1 MLAQWFSAKESQPD
15 ALLFF
20 RMGDFFELFFEDAEK
35 AARVLDIAL
44 TTRGEHAGKPIPMCG
59 VPAANAEPY
68 LARLIRRGF
77 RIAIV
82 EQTETPEQA
91 KARGH
96 RGPLPRAVVRVVTPG
111 TVTEEA
117 LLEPDR
123 PSWIA
128 AAWIATASTEGEEAG
143 LAWLDITTGAFAC
156 RSVAVRDL
164 AGAIGALDPAEL
176 LVPEEA
182 AGDPALA
189 PWRQRLVALPSL
201 RFRPGPAERLLAEAY
216 QVRTLAGFGSF
227 APIEVG
233 AAGALLSYVQATQ
246 AGKLPLLCPLARESG
261 GTTMAIDAATRRS
274 LELTAGAGGGREG
287 SLLAAVD
294 RTVTAAGARLL
305 AARLGAP
312 ATIPDVIAARHDAA
326 GFFLADAT
334 AREEIR
340 ALLRRT
346 PDMARALGRLG
357 LGRGAARDLAAIR
370 DGLAAASAIMGRLA
384 ASALPRPRLLARA
397 EAALDPAPQLAE
409 RLARA
414 LVPQPPVKASESGA
428 IAAGFDAALDAA
440 RALRDDSRRVVA
452 GLEASYRAATGIAS
466 LKLRHTTQLGYF
478 AEVPEAAG
486 LKLREATPPPLP
498 GLAHR
503 QTMAG
508 TMRFITTELAELDAR
523 IVSAAA
529 EAEAREGAIL
539 AALADAVRASAP
551 GIAAAAEALA
561 EIDLAA
567 ATALLAEAEGWT
579 RPEMTE
585 GRDFVVEDGRH
596 PVVEAAV
603 RASGGAFVANGAD
616 LSPGG
621 RVWLITGP
629 NMAGKS
635 TFLRQNAL
643 IAILAQA
650 GLFVPARAAR
660 LGIVDR
666 LFSRVGAS
674 DDLARGRST
683 FMVEMVETAAIL
695 NQATAASLVILD
707 EIGRGTATW
716 DGLAIAWAVLEA
728 LHDRLRCRALFA
740 THFHELTALGAR
752 LPELRLAQFGARE
765 WRGEVVFL
773 HALKPGAADRSWGI
787 AVAKLAGLPRE
798 VTARAAAVLAAL
810 EERAKG
816 LTPLAE
822 ELPLFAASQTQKPR
836 QDDGQVEEVRR
847 LLAAADPDAMSPRE
861 AHALL
866 VTLRSMLGYAGD
878 AG

>member
-35 AARVLDIAL
+35 AARALDIAL

-128 AAWIATASTEGEEAG
+128 AASIGGEEAG

-156 RSVAVRDL
+156 RAVPARDL

-176 LVPEEA
+176 LLAEEQA
-182 AGDPALA
+182 AEPGFS
-189 PWRQRLVALPSL
+189 PWRARIVALPAL
-201 RFRPGPAERLLAEAY
+201 RFRPGPAERALTEAY
-216 QVRTLAGFGSF
+216 QVRTLEGFGAF
-227 APIEVG
+227 TPAELG
-233 AAGALLSYVQATQ
+233 AAGALLDYVRATQ
-246 AGKLPLLCPLARESG
+246 AGKLPLLSPLARESG

-274 LELTAGAGGGREG
+274 LELTTGAGGGREG

-312 ATIPDVIAARHDAA
+312 STLPLAITARHDAA
-326 GFFLADAT
+326 GFFLAEAE
-334 AREEIR
+334 AREAVRGLLKR
-340 ALLRRT
+340 A

-370 DGLAAASAIMGRLA
+370 DGLAAAGAIMARL
-384 ASALPRPRLLARA
+384 SACTLPRPALLAGA
-397 EAALDPAPQLAE
+397 EAALDPAPALAE
-409 RLARA
+409 RLSRA
-414 LVPQPPVKASESGA
+414 LVPSPPVKASESGA
-428 IAAGFDAALDAA
+428 VAPGFDAALDAA

-486 LKLREATPPPLP
+486 LVLREAAPPPLP

-523 IVSAAA
+523 IVAAGA

-539 AALADAVRASAP
+539 AALAEAVRTEAA
-551 GIAAAAEALA
+551 GITAAAEALA
-561 EIDLAA
+561 AIDVAA
-567 ATALLAEAEGWT
+567 ATALLAEREGWT
-579 RPEMTE
+579 RPDITD
-585 GRDFVVEDGRH
+585 GRELVIEEGRH

-635 TFLRQNAL
+635 TYLRQTAL

-650 GLFVPARAAR
+650 GLFVPARSAR
-660 LGIVDR
+660 IGIVDR

-695 NQATAASLVILD
+695 NQATPASLVILD

-740 THFHELTALGAR
+740 THFHELTALAGR

-798 VTARAAAVLAAL
+798 VTGRAAAVLAAL
-810 EERAKG
+810 EERARG

-822 ELPLFAASQTQKPR
+822 ELPLFAAPAPKPAPPAP
-836 QDDGQVEEVRR
+836 EALR
-847 LLAAADPDAMSPRE
+847 LLAEADPDALSPRE

-866 VTLRSMLGYAGD
+866 VRLRSMLGHATAGE
-878 AG
+878 

>member
-1 MLAQWFSAKESQPD
+1 MPPANAPSPMLAQWFAAKENHPD

-20 RMGDFFELFFEDAEK
+20 RMGDFFELFFEDAER
-35 AARVLDIAL
+35 AAPALDIAL

-91 KARGH
+91 RARGH

-123 PSWIA
+123 PSWVA
-128 AAWIATASTEGEEAG
+128 AAALGADGMAG
-143 LAWLDITTGAFAC
+143 LAWLDISTGAFAC
-156 RSVAVRDL
+156 RSVPARDL
-164 AGAIGALDPAEL
+164 AGAVGALEPAEL
-176 LVPEEA
+176 LVAEEA
-182 AGDPALA
+182 ASEPALA
-189 PWRQRLVALPSL
+189 PWRNRLVALPGA
-201 RFRPGPAERLLAEAY
+201 RFRPEPARRALEEAY
-216 QVRTLAGFGSF
+216 GVRTLEGFGAFSE
-227 APIEVG
+227 AELA
-233 AAGALLSYVQATQ
+233 AAGAVLGYVRTTQ
-246 AGKLPLLCPLARESG
+246 AGKLPLLAPLSREAG
-261 GTTMAIDAATRRS
+261 GTTMAIDAATRKS
-274 LELTAGAGGGREG
+274 LELGAGETG
-287 SLLAAVD
+287 LLRAID

-305 AARLGAP
+305 AARIASPSTLVGA
-312 ATIPDVIAARHDAA
+312 IAARHDAA
-326 GFFLADAT
+326 GFFLADAA
-334 AREEIR
+334 AREDIR
-340 ALLRRT
+340 VLLRRA

-370 DGLAAASAIMGRLA
+370 DGLGAAAAIGARLA
-384 ASALPRPRLLARA
+384 ACLLPRPSLLADA
-397 EAALDPAPQLAE
+397 EAGLDPAPALAG
-409 RLARA
+409 RLSLA
-414 LVPQPPVKASESGA
+414 LVPAPPVKASESGA
-428 IAAGFDAALDAA
+428 VASGFDAALDAA
-440 RALRDDSRRVVA
+440 RGLRDDSRRVVA
-452 GLEASYRAATGIAS
+452 GLEAAYRAATGIPN
-466 LKLRHTTQLGYF
+466 LKLRHTAQLGYF

-486 LKLREATPPPLP
+486 LALREASPPPLP

-523 IVSAAA
+523 IVSAAS
-529 EAEAREGAIL
+529 EAEAREAGIL
-539 AALADAVRASAP
+539 AELAAAVRADAR

-561 EIDLAA
+561 AIDVAA
-567 ATALLAEAEGWT
+567 ATAVLAEAEGWT
-579 RPEMTE
+579 RPEITE

-603 RASGGAFVANGAD
+603 RAEGGAFVANGAD
-616 LSPGG
+616 LSPGT
-621 RVWLITGP
+621 RLWLITGP

-635 TFLRQNAL
+635 TYLRQNAL

-660 LGIVDR
+660 IGVVDR

-695 NQATAASLVILD
+695 NLASPSSLVILD

-716 DGLAIAWAVLEA
+716 DGLAIAWSVLEA

-740 THFHELTALGAR
+740 THFHELTALSGK

-787 AVAKLAGLPRE
+787 AVARLAGLPRE

-810 EERAKG
+810 EERARG

-822 ELPLFAASQTQKPR
+822 ELPLFAGAPKAAQAGPR
-836 QDDGQVEEVRR
+836 EAAFAALVE
-847 LLAAADPDAMSPRE
+847 ANPDAMSPLE

-866 VTLRSMLGYAGD
+866 VRLKSLL
-878 AG
+878 